1 MASSVHS
8 TVSGNTAKPFSTQI
22 NVISSG
28 TKKSIN
34 ENIKEA
40 IVARLGSSSRKKIPY
55 EGTCEWLGKIRQF
68 QSWVRDEPGSR
79 GLLWVCGGPGK
90 GKTHL
95 ATHFVTRLR
104 TGSVMTELGGALL
117 TSALG
122 NDCIVLSYFCDS
134 SNVVHSTEL
143 AVVLGLLNQLLELK
157 DSEEFYQIISPK
169 FSGRGQD
176 LFSGP
181 FIQDLWDCLEQII
194 RVIVPKRQIYI
205 VLDGLDECDRPSQA
219 RLSSQMR
226 SICHEGRQD
235 EKNPVRVVI
244 FSRPLGPSLPPM
256 DPTIDLNVV
265 ENRQGTNADISIFV
279 EKNCRLQRDKDR
291 FCKLLTDRS
300 EGTFLWVALAIS
312 LLDETSV
319 QQKIVDE
326 DPAFLDKLLPVG
338 LPGMYD
344 RILFNIADSLH
355 GKTHYQDMMK
365 IFRCLTVS
373 QRPLTREEIGILTEM
388 NEYIVNEALSAFGHI
403 LSTTGGVSDEEA
415 IELIHLSL
423 RQYLFL
429 GSSRLILERLCW
441 SVWPFLSSAS
451 FLLRRGLSQ
460 SWALDYVVFAT
471 VCFHCQGLLR
481 RHSTLGFGVLS
492 LMIFQLVFQRH
503 RSSFL
508 IDLSGRTLGRLMTKL
523 LMVMFCVKQEETHS
537 YLFERCIAVMSDEKK
552 GLKRHIHD
560 AESPAH
566 LQNQLEIRNRWRR
579 VQYPSRH
586 WVAHLKE
593 IEAKSSAIDKLETF
607 LKQHFLHW
615 LEAMAHLGVV
625 SGALG
630 DLDIIRDIARV
641 R

>member
-22 NVISSG
+22 NVISSA
-28 TKKSIN
+28 KKSIN

-104 TGSVMTELGGALL
+104 TGSVVTELGGALS
-117 TSALG
+117 TSVLG